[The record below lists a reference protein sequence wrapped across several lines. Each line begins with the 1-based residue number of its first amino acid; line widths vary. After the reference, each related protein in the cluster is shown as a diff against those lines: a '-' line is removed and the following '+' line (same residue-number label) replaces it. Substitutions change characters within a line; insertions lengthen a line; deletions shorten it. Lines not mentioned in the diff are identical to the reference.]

1 MLNRILPYAGA
12 LMLALGVVVG
22 CSENTV
28 TEPTTATTTTDPYY
42 VLRPDVSAMNDLS
55 ELPSLEALVAGSG
68 ELVTPNGTPPDTGVR
83 PGGGKDG
90 RDTGVK
96 PPKDPRNP
104 RDTGVKPPKDPRN
117 PRDTGVKPPRDPRD
131 TGVKPPKDPR
141 NPRDTGVKPPRD
153 PRDTGVK
160 PPKDPRNPR
169 DTGVKPPKG
178 PGDYGRLN
186 METYSRIIKQLQL
199 SREQDS
205 AVRICFESYRRCV
218 GDAAK
223 TYGAAR
229 QALKKQLDA
238 AMRELRSQP
247 KGDARDAA
255 LKALRDKYIADVTAM
270 NASYD
275 AQVKECQTSF
285 ESCVASNLTPD
296 QLTRWT
302 TLLGT
307 IKR

>member
-12 LMLALGVVVG
+12 LMLALGVAVG
-22 CSENTV
+22 CSENSI
-28 TEPTTATTTTDPYY
+28 TEPTTSTSTDPYY
-42 VLRPDVSAMNDLS
+42 VLRPDASAMNDLS
-55 ELPSLEALVAGSG
+55 ELPSLEALITGSG
-68 ELVTPNGTPPDTGVR
+68 ELTAPNGAPPDTGIR

-104 RDTGVKPPKDPRN
+104 RDTGVKPPKDPR
-117 PRDTGVKPPRDPRD
+117 DTGVKPPRDPRD

-141 NPRDTGVKPPRD
+141 
-153 PRDTGVK
+153 
-160 PPKDPRNPR
+160 

-186 METYSRIIKQLQL
+186 MDSYRRIIKQLQL
-199 SREQDS
+199 SPEQDS
-205 AVRICFESYRRCV
+205 AVRICFEGYRRCV

-229 QALKKQLDA
+229 QALKKQFDI

-247 KGDARDAA
+247 KGADRDAA
-255 LKALRDKYIADVTAM
+255 LKGLRDKYIADVTAL
-270 NASYD
+270 NAGYD
-275 AQVKECQTSF
+275 AQTKDCQTSF

>member
-12 LMLALGVVVG
+12 LMLALGVAVG
-22 CSENTV
+22 CSENSI
-28 TEPTTATTTTDPYY
+28 TEPTTSTSTSTDPYY
-42 VLRPDVSAMNDLS
+42 VLRPDASAMNDLS
-55 ELPSLEALVAGSG
+55 ELPSLEALITGSG
-68 ELVTPNGTPPDTGVR
+68 ELTAPNGAPPDTGIR

-104 RDTGVKPPKDPRN
+104 RDTGVKPPKDPRDTGVKPPKDPRN
-117 PRDTGVKPPRDPRD
+117 PRDTGVKPPKDPRDTGVKPPRDPRD

-141 NPRDTGVKPPRD
+141 
-153 PRDTGVK
+153 
-160 PPKDPRNPR
+160 

-186 METYSRIIKQLQL
+186 MDSYRRIIKQLQL
-199 SREQDS
+199 SPEQDS
-205 AVRICFESYRRCV
+205 AVRICFEGYRRCV

-229 QALKKQLDA
+229 QALKKQFDI

-247 KGDARDAA
+247 KGADRDAA
-255 LKALRDKYIADVTAM
+255 LKGLRDKYIADVTAL
-270 NASYD
+270 NAGYD
-275 AQVKECQTSF
+275 AQTKDCQTSF

>member
-12 LMLALGVVVG
+12 LMLALGVAVG
-22 CSENTV
+22 CSENSI
-28 TEPTTATTTTDPYY
+28 TEPTTSTSTSTSTDPYY
-42 VLRPDVSAMNDLS
+42 VLRPDASAMNDLS
-55 ELPSLEALVAGSG
+55 ELPSLEALITGSG
-68 ELVTPNGTPPDTGVR
+68 ELTAPNGAPPDTGIR

-141 NPRDTGVKPPRD
+141 
-153 PRDTGVK
+153 
-160 PPKDPRNPR
+160 

-186 METYSRIIKQLQL
+186 MDSYRRIIKQLQL
-199 SREQDS
+199 SPEQDS
-205 AVRICFESYRRCV
+205 AVRICFEGYRRCV

-229 QALKKQLDA
+229 QALKKQFDI

-247 KGDARDAA
+247 KGADRDAA
-255 LKALRDKYIADVTAM
+255 LKGLRDKYIADVTAL
-270 NASYD
+270 NAGYD
-275 AQVKECQTSF
+275 AQTKDCQTSF

>member
-12 LMLALGVVVG
+12 LLLALGVVVG
-22 CSENTV
+22 CSENSI
-28 TEPTTATTTTDPYY
+28 TEPTTSTSTDPYY
-42 VLRPDVSAMNDLS
+42 VLRPDASAMNDLS
-55 ELPSLEALVAGSG
+55 ELPSLEALITGSG
-68 ELVTPNGTPPDTGVR
+68 ELTAPNGAPPDTGIR

-90 RDTGVK
+90 
-96 PPKDPRNP
+96 

-141 NPRDTGVKPPRD
+141 
-153 PRDTGVK
+153 
-160 PPKDPRNPR
+160 

-186 METYSRIIKQLQL
+186 MDSYRRIIKQLQL
-199 SREQDS
+199 SPEQDS
-205 AVRICFESYRRCV
+205 AVRICFEGYRRCV

-229 QALKKQLDA
+229 QALKKQFDI

-247 KGDARDAA
+247 KGADRDAA
-255 LKALRDKYIADVTAM
+255 LKGLRDKYIADVTAL
-270 NASYD
+270 NAGYD
-275 AQVKECQTSF
+275 AQTKDCQTSF